1 METFLFGFL
10 FAAGV
15 AVFAVCAFLAV
26 CVVYIVVQLIA
37 ALVLTIVERAR
48 RDK

>member
-1 METFLFGFL
+1 METFLFGFM

-15 AVFAVCAFLAV
+15 AAFALCAFLAV
-26 CVVYIVVQLIA
+26 CVVYLLVQLIT